1 MLSLTNRVRF
11 NKCGA
16 VRCGLAAA
24 LLVFIVYSAPH
35 RVHHAF
41 EEGPLGPVPRSQS
54 APRSDRHGDEHD
66 HEPKS
71 SQQSDC
77 AARLAA
83 QNTHFASAPLT
94 AVPLSAIAY
103 VRSELVPTR
112 RTASFNPSP
121 FSQRA
126 PPLS

>member
-1 MLSLTNRVRF
+1 
-11 NKCGA
+11 
-16 VRCGLAAA
+16 
-24 LLVFIVYSAPH
+24 LLFFILYSAPH

-41 EEGPLGPVPRSQS
+41 EEGPLAPVPRSQS
-54 APRSDRHGDEHD
+54 APASNHPGDEHD

-94 AVPLSAIAY
+94 LVPLSAIACM
-103 VRSELVPTR
+103 RSDPGPTQR
-112 RTASFNPSP
+112 ATPFNPSP

-126 PPLS
+126 PPLTLLSRLSAAILDTAELR